1 MTVGLGPDEKMTE
14 MDIDW
19 PIGIKEVLHDLAANS
34 IYVIRVGQGIEKR
47 VPLPPVTRAESA
59 SAISAQLGDGVSAP
73 EHPATRRNPSSKV
86 CDMRECESSTSLM
99 DRPIKT
105 TGNRTYHRR

>member
-47 VPLPPVTRAESA
+47 VPLPPSLERNRRA
-59 SAISAQLGDGVSAP
+59 
-73 EHPATRRNPSSKV
+73 PSRHK
-86 CDMRECESSTSLM
+86 
-99 DRPIKT
+99 
-105 TGNRTYHRR
+105 